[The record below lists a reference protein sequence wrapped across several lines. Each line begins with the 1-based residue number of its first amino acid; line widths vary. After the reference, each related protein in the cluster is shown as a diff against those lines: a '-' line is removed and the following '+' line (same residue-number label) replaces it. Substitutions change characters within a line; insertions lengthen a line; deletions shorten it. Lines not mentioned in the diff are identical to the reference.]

1 MIRLVPLAAAALLA
15 ACAQAPTVACGPEVD
30 RMALRQCAGLY
41 AGLSQF
47 AIEKDAAPS
56 LAASVSARAQML
68 AEASRSCAAAD
79 ARAGGA
85 LLARQADPLL
95 VVHDRAL
102 AAERSRMLQ
111 DLRQRHGGIERGRVP
126 PAAFDPP
133 ETEACAGFTVKP
145 S

>member
-1 MIRLVPLAAAALLA
+1 MIRCIPLAAVALLA
-15 ACAQAPTVACGPEVD
+15 ACAQAPTVACGPDVD

-56 LAASVSARAQML
+56 LADALSMRAATL

-85 LLARQADPLL
+85 LLARQADPQL
-95 VVHDRAL
+95 VAHDRAL
-102 AAERSRMLQ
+102 AAERSRTLQ
-111 DLRQRHGGIERGRVP
+111 ALRQSYGEIDRGRVP
-126 PAAFDPP
+126 PAAFSPP
-133 ETEACAGFTVKP
+133 ATEACAAFTVSAP
-145 S
+145 